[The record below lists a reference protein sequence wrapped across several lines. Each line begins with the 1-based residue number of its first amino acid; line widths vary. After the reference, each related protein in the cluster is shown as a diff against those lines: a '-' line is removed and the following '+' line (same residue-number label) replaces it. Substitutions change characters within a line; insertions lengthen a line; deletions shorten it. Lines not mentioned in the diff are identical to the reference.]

1 MPAKGGTKLSETPS
15 WGIEPVP
22 RRLRVLGLRDS
33 LTLWAS
39 LGVSLLVLVISQ
51 FLVPALTL
59 RDALLA
65 IVVGAAIGCAMLAAA
80 GLIGAD
86 ARVPAMVLLRAPLG
100 RVGSAAPTAL
110 NVLQCLGWAVFELII
125 IAYAAA
131 ALSDELFGWEGRW
144 FWTLVF
150 GAVAAAMAF
159 MGPLGV
165 VRRFLR
171 RFGVWIVVASL
182 GYLTWWALDR
192 ADLGALWNRPAEGGQ
207 TFLGGVDL
215 VIAVTIS
222 WMPLVADYT
231 RFSRDR
237 RSAFWGAGLGYLVS
251 SAWLLVLG
259 AIIVGSQGLTDATA
273 VPPAVAAGG
282 LASALALLALTIDEA
297 DEAFANIYSAAI
309 SLQNVLTRVPQ
320 KLLLALAAVAATVG
334 ALAIDLREYESFL
347 LFLGSFFV
355 PLFGVLLA
363 DWLVAGARYTAED
376 VFGVRAVRP
385 GLLAVWAGGFV
396 LYHWLHAVEGWPG
409 WWQSVVRHIDPVGAS
424 VGASLP
430 SFAAALVLGAA
441 VSAVERGVSLR
452 GALSRT

>member
-1 MPAKGGTKLSETPS
+1 METPH

-22 RRLRVLGLRDS
+22 ERLRVLGGADQAL
-33 LTLWAS
+33 LWGS

-65 IVVGAAIGCAMLAAA
+65 IVVGAVAGCAMLAVA
-80 GLIGAD
+80 GMIGAD

-100 RVGSAAPTAL
+100 RVGSLGPTAL

-144 FWTLVF
+144 LWTLVF
-150 GAVAAAMAF
+150 GAFAAALALI
-159 MGPLGV
+159 GPIGV
-165 VRRFLR
+165 VRRLLR

-182 GYLTWWALDR
+182 GYLTWWALDN
-192 ADLGALWNRPAEGGQ
+192 ADLGSMWSRPAEGGQ

-222 WMPLVADYT
+222 WMPLIADYT

-237 RSAFWGAGLGYLVS
+237 RSALWGSGLGYLVS

-259 AIIVGSQGLTDATA
+259 AIIVSSQGLTDATK
-273 VPPAVAAGG
+273 VPAAVAAGG

-297 DEAFANIYSAAI
+297 DEAFANVYSAAL
-309 SLQNVLTRVPQ
+309 SSQNALTRVPQ
-320 KLLLALAAVAATVG
+320 RALLVLASVAATAG
-334 ALAIDLREYESFL
+334 ALAIDLRDYESFL

-355 PLFGVLLA
+355 PLFGVLLG
-363 DWLVAGARYTAED
+363 DWLVAGARYTSDD
-376 VFGVRAVRP
+376 VFRAPALRP
-385 GLLAVWAGGFV
+385 ETTLAWVGGFV
-396 LYHWLHAVEGWPG
+396 LYHWLHPIEGWPS
-409 WWQSVVRHIDPVGAS
+409 WWQEVVELIGPADAGI
-424 VGASLP
+424 GASLP
-430 SFAAALVLGAA
+430 SFAASFVLAALASLVRRRPQA
-441 VSAVERGVSLR
+441 VFA
-452 GALSRT
+452 RTP